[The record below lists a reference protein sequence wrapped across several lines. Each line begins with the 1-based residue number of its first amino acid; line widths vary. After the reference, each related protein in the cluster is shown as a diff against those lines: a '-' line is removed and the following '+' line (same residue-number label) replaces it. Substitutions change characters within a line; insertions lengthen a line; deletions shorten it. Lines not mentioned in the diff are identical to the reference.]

1 MFLPNLLRHF
11 LSFII
16 LSLLVST
23 QVLAQQTAA
32 ESSQIALWPKV
43 IPLENISITIY
54 QPEAESF
61 NGDIL
66 EVRSAFNIYDGTKL
80 PIFGALW
87 FSARVHIDRSNNSV
101 FYENIKMVDVN
112 FPDATTD
119 KKEEL
124 RKLLDVVIPTWQFNS
139 SLADF
144 SSAVEIINVGNE
156 SSVALNNSPPNIFYE
171 QTYTELVYIDGE
183 PILEDVDNSSLFQY
197 VVNTPYFIVHS
208 SSDKYYYLKAGEWW
222 YRTTDIYGDWTN
234 IGAPT
239 QSIIKLSERAEE
251 HNTQSSNDIGQAS
264 STKPKLIVT
273 THPAALIQTKG
284 EPDFVSLKGTNI
296 LYAANS
302 TNYLL
307 KDFKTG
313 EFYVLLSGR
322 WYKSNALFRGN
333 WNFVAPDSLPVYF
346 KKIPGNALIGKSRVS
361 IPGTPESMSAAL
373 DNAIPQT
380 AIIDRKA
387 ARINVEYD
395 GEPLFE
401 AIKGTTLHYAP
412 NTNIS
417 VLKTATNK
425 YYAVDEA
432 VWFTSDSPTENWVV
446 ATEIPE
452 EINKIPPSSPVYN
465 IKFVYIYDYSPEYVY
480 VGYTGGYTGS
490 FLYQGC
496 LFYGTGYHYKP
507 WYKSKYY
514 SRPLTFAFGINRTGG
529 NSKVSVSIGVGY
541 GYGGYGYGGYGG
553 YGYGGYG
560 GYRGYGGY
568 GGYGSGFGSYRYA
581 TLNGNYEFK
590 KGYETKPLDPI
601 NIYNNRTQGVV
612 TTAQVRRNDP
622 FSILPD
628 DQQGVD
634 GSYVPPTNLY
644 ADKSGGI
651 YKKNDEGIWQQR
663 IDGVWVKSDGP
674 TTNH

>member
-1 MFLPNLLRHF
+1 MPSSNLLRHISR
-11 LSFII
+11 LIAISLII
-16 LSLLVST
+16 ST
-23 QVLAQQTAA
+23 QSLAQQSSA
-32 ESSQIALWPKV
+32 ETQQIALWPKV

-66 EVRSAFNIYDGTKL
+66 EVRSAFNIYDGTSL

-119 KKEEL
+119 KKDEF
-124 RKLLDVVIPTWQFNS
+124 RKLLDAVIPTWQFNS

-144 SSAVEIINVGNE
+144 TSAVDIIKVGNE
-156 SSVALNNSPPNIFYE
+156 SSVSLDNNPPNIFYE
-171 QTYTELVYIDGE
+171 QSYTELVYIDGE
-183 PILEDVDNSSLFQY
+183 PILEDVDNSSLYQY

-208 SSDKYYYLKAGEWW
+208 STDNFYYLKAGQWW
-222 YRTTDIYGDWTN
+222 YRTTDIYGDWIN

-239 QSIIKLSERAEE
+239 QSIIKLSERAAE
-251 HNTQSSNDIGQAS
+251 HNTQSSNDIGQDS

-273 THPAALIQTKG
+273 THPAALIQTNG
-284 EPDFVSLKGTNI
+284 EPDFVSLTGTNI

-302 TNYLL
+302 NNYLL
-307 KDFKTG
+307 KDFKSS

-322 WYKSNALFRGN
+322 WYKSNALFRGD
-333 WNFVAPDSLPVYF
+333 WKFVAPDSLPVYF
-346 KKIPGNALIGKSRVS
+346 KKIPGNAIIGKARIS

-380 AIIDRKA
+380 AIIDRKTA
-387 ARINVEYD
+387 KIMVEYD
-395 GEPLFE
+395 GDPVFEP
-401 AIKGTTLHYAP
+401 IKGTTLHYAP

-425 YYAVDEA
+425 YFAVDEA
-432 VWFTSDSPTENWVV
+432 VWFSSDSPTENWTV

-541 GYGGYGYGGYGG
+541 GYGGYGRGG
-553 YGYGGYG
+553 YGYGGY
-560 GYRGYGGY
+560 GYGGY

-581 TLNGNYEFK
+581 TLNGNYEYK

-601 NIYNNRTQGVV
+601 NIYNNRTQGVI
-612 TTAQVRRNDP
+612 TTAEVRRNDP
-622 FSILPD
+622 FAILPD
-628 DQQGVD
+628 NQQGVD
-634 GSYVPPTNLY
+634 GGFVPPTSLY
-644 ADKSGGI
+644 SDKSGSV
-651 YKKNDEGIWQQR
+651 YRKNEEGIWQQR
-663 IDGVWVKSDGP
+663 IDGVWVKSEAP
-674 TTNH
+674 QKNR